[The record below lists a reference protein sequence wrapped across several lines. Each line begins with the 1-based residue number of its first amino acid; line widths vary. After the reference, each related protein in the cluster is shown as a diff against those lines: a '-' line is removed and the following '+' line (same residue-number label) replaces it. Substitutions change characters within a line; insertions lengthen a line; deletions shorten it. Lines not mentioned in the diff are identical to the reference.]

1 MRWSRTLVA
10 GLALILVTNAVAL
23 VGVAYNRSDAESTLV
38 LTERELY
45 LPYGWGFSRENSGI
59 SLALQWRVLAER
71 DNTRHAGRRYTDY
84 GKAPDWL
91 DQAKLT
97 ALGFDLPET
106 GDSPRAR
113 RYYDK
118 LLPKEALLVLE
129 LDGPAYQTALEDAR
143 SHLQQEEALLAE
155 NAGKKEFEV
164 RVKNAQRELHQ
175 EEHTHSRLFV
185 IDAGLDAAS
194 LRARYPDRKRYAIVR
209 GQIQPFHVA
218 NNRNRSSAG
227 HVAGLSVARINVPAE
242 YRQIFASMLEGV
254 RTNEYGVAA
263 KPYEVSVA
271 HGKRFEP
278 WIMEAKKTK

>member
-1 MRWSRTLVA
+1 MKRSHTLVA
-10 GLALILVTNAVAL
+10 GLALILATNAVAL
-23 VGVAYNRSDAESTLV
+23 VGVVYNRSDTESTLV
-38 LTERELY
+38 LTERELHH
-45 LPYGWGFSRENSGI
+45 PYGWGFSRENSGI

-71 DNTRHAGRRYTDY
+71 DDTRHAGRRYTGY

-91 DQAKLT
+91 DQAKLA
-97 ALGFDLPET
+97 ALGFDIPET

-113 RYYDK
+113 RHYDK
-118 LLPKEALLVLE
+118 LLPREALLVLE
-129 LDGPAYQTALEDAR
+129 FDGPAYQTTLEDAR
-143 SHLQQEEALLAE
+143 NHLQQEEALLAE

-227 HVAGLSVARINVPAE
+227 YVTGLSVTHINVPAQ
-242 YRQIFASMLEGV
+242 YRQIFVPIQEGV
-254 RTNEYGVAA
+254 RTNEYGVVAT
-263 KPYEVSVA
+263 PFEVSVA
-271 HGKRFEP
+271 YGKRFEP
-278 WIMEAKKTK
+278 WITESKKTK